1 MFRRLVGRGLMCAM
15 LSVFLLSFPVGDSL
29 AGEMEERRVRAGLDL
44 FPSLL
49 AADMDIVNKQN
60 SDGSLSLVLVY
71 LDNREA
77 VEEMARYLERIEEI
91 RNMPVR
97 VELTDDPSLKNYED
111 RPPFGIFLAQPMPRE
126 LQSIV
131 LYGRDHQVIVFS
143 PFEGDVERGVLGGID
158 IAETVLPYVNN
169 EAMRQ
174 AEIRIK
180 PFFLKIAKH
189 HD

>member
-1 MFRRLVGRGLMCAM
+1 MGNGLICAT
-15 LSVFLLSFPVGDSL
+15 LSVFLLSVSVGASL
-29 AGEMEERRVRAGLDL
+29 AGEREARRVWAGLDL

-49 AADMDIVNKQN
+49 AADLDIANKQH
-60 SDGSLSLVLVY
+60 SDGSLLLVLVY

-77 VEEMARYLERIEEI
+77 AEEMAWRLERIEEI

-111 RPPFGIFLAQPMPRE
+111 RPPFGIFLTQPMPRE

-158 IAETVLPYVNN
+158 VAERVLPYINS
-169 EAMRQ
+169 EAMRLAQ
-174 AEIRIK
+174 IRIK
-180 PFFLKIAKH
+180 PFFLKIAKQ